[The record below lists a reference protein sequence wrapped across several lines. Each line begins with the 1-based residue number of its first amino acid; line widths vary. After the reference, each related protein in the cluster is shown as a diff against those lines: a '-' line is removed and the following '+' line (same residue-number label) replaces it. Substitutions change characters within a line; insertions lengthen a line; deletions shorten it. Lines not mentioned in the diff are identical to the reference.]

1 VVGLV
6 PGEGKFGRPV
16 RRFLSHLLTA
26 NMVFE
31 IKLNGTVVTTGGN
44 RGIGLAISKACAQ
57 AGANVAIL
65 YHSNPDAEKTAEE
78 VAKEYGVK
86 VKAYKC
92 DVSDAE
98 LVKKTIQQAES
109 ELGQITGLAA
119 NAGVSI
125 VKPALEL
132 TPEDF
137 YKVFNV
143 NVLGVFNACKSVAQH
158 WVETGFE
165 KGSIV
170 VTSSMSSEI
179 YNQKGPNDPLTQ
191 VFYNASKGAATNMV
205 KGLAAE
211 FAKYK
216 IRVNALEP
224 GFCNTEQTSVMD
236 KTIRDYQAS
245 SVPMG
250 RFSEPHEQG
259 APCVFL
265 LSEYAS
271 YMTGGHIRPDGGFTL
286 W

>member
-1 VVGLV
+1 MCVACVVGLV

-165 KGSIV
+165 KGSIAV
-170 VTSSMSSEI
+170 SYTH
-179 YNQKGPNDPLTQ
+179 LR
-191 VFYNASKGAATNMV
+191 A
-205 KGLAAE
+205 
-211 FAKYK
+211 
-216 IRVNALEP
+216 
-224 GFCNTEQTSVMD
+224 
-236 KTIRDYQAS
+236 
-245 SVPMG
+245 
-250 RFSEPHEQG
+250 HE
-259 APCVFL
+259 
-265 LSEYAS
+265 
-271 YMTGGHIRPDGGFTL
+271 T
-286 W
+286 